1 MANRPLTAKE
11 QSAIEYY
18 CALDSDTFNK
28 WGQSYLKA
36 GYSKCKGWE
45 RNAYLVRHKDVVEAG
60 IEAYKGKGGAKTAR
74 TVESVDAMYEAA
86 YNLANTGNQPSAM
99 VSAVTGIARLYGM
112 DKDSAANNLDQPN
125 PLTEDE
131 QKQLLELSAR
141 VTGLNLVKSGPQ
153 KADRG
158 DNSGKAIA

>member
-1 MANRPLTAKE
+1 MPSIKDQSTVQAIAREYCSNGRCKVKALKE
-11 QSAIEYY
+11 IGYKESYYSSGIGLKTIYDNIRVIEAI
-18 CALDSDTFNK
+18 
-28 WGQSYLKA
+28 KA
-36 GYSKCKGWE
+36 I
-45 RNAYLVRHKDVVEAG
+45 DEAG
-60 IEAYKGKGGAKTAR
+60 AIKNER

-141 VTGLNLVKSGPQ
+141 VTGLNLVPSKPPQ
-153 KADRG
+153 PAEGQNEARL
-158 DNSGKAIA
+158 A